1 MEEKRND
8 TYYMTGIV
16 VHGKA
21 LGRTVGM
28 PTINLQVEAGE
39 IPPSGVYAS
48 TMIVRGKEYRGLT
61 NVGCRPSVDQKKEQ
75 TVETYLLRFSEEVYG
90 ERVELYIDSFIRE
103 IRKFDGIEGVKKQVE
118 LDLKAAGIS

>member
-1 MEEKRND
+1 MKEKRID
-8 TYYMTGIV
+8 TYEMTGVV

-28 PTINLQVEAGE
+28 PTINLRVETGE

-48 TMIVRGKEYRGLT
+48 TMTVRGIEYRGLT

-75 TVETYLLRFSEEVYG
+75 TVETYLLHFSEEVYG
-90 ERVELYIDSFIRE
+90 ERVTLRIDDFIRK

-118 LDLKAAGIS
+118 LDIKAAGIF